1 MSTVPGRRD
10 SRFPKTTPGLPQEE
24 NTSKTRVWK
33 YSADIYIYLSIWS
46 SLLENWNLSMSE
58 HSSPK
63 RMGDDPVSGMSWNNG
78 WLWNVWP
85 LGTPRIYDSSF
96 ALSRSVLVTLHLL
109 VHVPTLWDLHTW
121 VRPGGLEDLG
131 ESLDWDDTWSYPLQ
145 IDCPL
150 PFKSCNEKLDL

>member
-1 MSTVPGRRD
+1 MINTQKKPTFSTIGFQGGEEKKTCRQFQGGETAD
-10 SRFPKTTPGLPQEE
+10 SLKLLQVCPKK
-24 NTSKTRVWK
+24 KTHPKHGFESILR
-33 YSADIYIYLSIWS
+33 IYISIYLSIWS

-121 VRPGGLEDLG
+121 VRPGG
-131 ESLDWDDTWSYPLQ
+131 
-145 IDCPL
+145 
-150 PFKSCNEKLDL
+150 